1 MYPEGESLTKERVDQ
16 GGASPIE
23 AEFSHLGIP
32 EDTREVEKTSNKS

>member
-16 GGASPIE
+16 GGASPTE

-32 EDTREVEKTSNKS
+32 DTREVEKTSNNS